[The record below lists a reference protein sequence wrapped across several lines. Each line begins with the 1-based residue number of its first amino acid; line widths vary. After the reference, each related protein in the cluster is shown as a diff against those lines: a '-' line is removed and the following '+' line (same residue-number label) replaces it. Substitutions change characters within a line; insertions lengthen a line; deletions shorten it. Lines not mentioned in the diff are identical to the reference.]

1 MSAIG
6 KVVTGFSKPFVAL
19 YSATGGVVTYSSGQ
33 ELARGVS
40 VQITPEASDP
50 QNYYCNNTMGETIPG
65 EFNGGT
71 ATLTVDGLLQSALK
85 LVTGAPTADSDGFLN
100 YGKDTTA
107 PFVGLG
113 FIIRYIS
120 GGETSYTPVILTKAV
135 LKPLTI
141 SANTQGEEIEF
152 QSQELEF
159 TLSRDDTDD
168 AIWQKMGGEVQ
179 TEADAIAIIKDFF
192 NIQ

>member
-6 KVVTGFSKPFVAL
+6 KVITGFSKPFVAL
-19 YSATGGVVTYSSGQ
+19 YSATGGAVTYSSGQ

-40 VQITPEASDP
+40 VQITPEVSDP
-50 QNYYCNNTMGETIPG
+50 QNYYVNNTIGETIGG
-65 EFNGGT
+65 EFTGGT

-85 LVTGAPTADSDGFLN
+85 LVTGAPTPDSDGFLN
-100 YGKDTTA
+100 YKKDTQA

-159 TLSRDDTDD
+159 TLSRDDTSD
-168 AIWQKMGGEVQ
+168 AVWQKMGGEVQ

-192 NIQ
+192 NIS